1 MGDTMT
7 DEELAAAEACLDL
20 CARHGPSCRCADC
33 VRMSDLRRACRRVN
47 AREALVDKHVPALLA
62 EVKRLREDSD
72 TWRYAAKLGDRTLAH
87 ANEAVDDIA
96 EQRDAALAE
105 VKRLRDVEAAYG
117 RLRWG
122 VVANAGR
129 LSTKAAPRWA
139 HVMEATGY
147 GSASA
152 TELCVAAG
160 FDPHEQCGAP
170 PDATDWRSR

>member
-33 VRMSDLRRACRRVN
+33 ARMSDLRRACRRVN

-62 EVKRLREDSD
+62 EVKRLREAE
-72 TWRYAAKLGDRTLAH
+72 AAY
-87 ANEAVDDIA
+87 
-96 EQRDAALAE
+96 
-105 VKRLRDVEAAYG
+105 KRLR
-117 RLRWG
+117 RG

-147 GSASA
+147 GSTSA
-152 TELCVAAG
+152 AELCVAAG
-160 FDPHEQCGAP
+160 FDPDEQCGAP
-170 PDATDWRSR
+170 PDATDRRSR